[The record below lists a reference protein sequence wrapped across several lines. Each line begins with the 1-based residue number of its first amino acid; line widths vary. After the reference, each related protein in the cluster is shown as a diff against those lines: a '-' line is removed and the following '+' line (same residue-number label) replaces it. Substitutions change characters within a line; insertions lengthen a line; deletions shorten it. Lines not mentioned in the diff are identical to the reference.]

1 MKGFKINQIETG
13 TTLGGIIT
21 LLQRCQFYFSLL
33 NFLMILATFY
43 YTTLRHVLPIPFVL
57 FMLLMGGL
65 LFVLMLI
72 EYVIV
77 FPSFIAFQMH
87 QAYKRNPLVKDVEE
101 IKKEIKELKEM
112 LEEVVTHARENLG
125 D

>member
-1 MKGFKINQIETG
+1 LGMKVPKQIETG
-13 TTLGGIIT
+13 TTLGGILT

-43 YTTLRHVLPIPFVL
+43 YTTLRHFLSINFIIFLVI
-57 FMLLMGGL
+57 MAGL
-65 LFVLMLI
+65 LFVLMLV

-77 FPSFIAFQMH
+77 YPSLVAFQMH

-101 IKKEIKELKEM
+101 IKREIKELKKVLKEGG
-112 LEEVVTHARENLG
+112 LIEGRV
-125 D
+125 